1 MRYLDPP
8 CSKNPGCVLS
18 TSPCPTAFPRVR
30 PPVCAAEEEAAL
42 APETNALAPENL
54 PPQLL
59 FVHGGQTDMK
69 EMHWHPQVGGQAHSG
84 AGGWVGDACVWGMK
98 A

>member
-1 MRYLDPP
+1 MSQP
-8 CSKNPGCVLS
+8 CTL
-18 TSPCPTAFPRVR
+18 R
-30 PPVCAAEEEAAL
+30 AAEEEAAL

-69 EMHWHPQVGGQAHSG
+69 EMHWHPQVGDRA
-84 AGGWVGDACVWGMK
+84 AGGRGMLGGTRSLSLLGSK
-98 A
+98 LGTCL